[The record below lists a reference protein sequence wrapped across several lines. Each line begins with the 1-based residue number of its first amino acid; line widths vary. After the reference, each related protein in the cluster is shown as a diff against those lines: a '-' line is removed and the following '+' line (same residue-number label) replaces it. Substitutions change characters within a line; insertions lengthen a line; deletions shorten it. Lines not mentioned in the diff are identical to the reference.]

1 MFQVSYTVIILIAK
15 ISKFKQSGKKSNLQS
30 SESEASGIQKRSE
43 NSTRKPTKNAFNSIT
58 SNKVKDVP
66 INQIHVHKFQE
77 KIKEIMRLRKEL
89 KDDYIRSTTRR
100 NVIPKWKDV
109 IQLLQP
115 IDIRLLLVAIKVLG
129 DMYVEFDDYETA
141 RNLYS
146 FYKIVSFRLEL
157 LEETMYSYE
166 ALGNVY
172 KFLYQYHKAIKC
184 YKKMI
189 EMAWILNNRV
199 AELRGYDH
207 IGIQYFYLGNKEK
220 AKYYH
225 ERMIYGLYEK
235 ETKIKESVVEN
246 FKNKHYQLF
255 NDDRVLIKSNPT
267 NEELSEQFIRHI
279 MLYENAKAVINLETY
294 DLLRNQD
301 MMKNSFISDVDMS
314 FQVIHEKYLSDDY
327 LDDNSSKKEA
337 IGYYDKYKKN
347 MGFKKSLGL
356 SKKNKNEKENLNQID
371 NLILSHLSTKRKD
384 YNNERF
390 EKIFQRFDQ
399 LFNEFVKKNA
409 DK

>member
-1 MFQVSYTVIILIAK
+1 MRNSNIK
-15 ISKFKQSGKKSNLQS
+15 RISKTKWGVQGNDNKEGFPG
-30 SESEASGIQKRSE
+30 GPKRTE
-43 NSTRKPTKNAFNSIT
+43 NSTRKPTKNAFSSTI
-58 SNKVKDVP
+58 NKVKEVSQMHP
-66 INQIHVHKFQE
+66 NKITE
-77 KIKEIMRLRKEL
+77 KIKEITRLRKEL

-109 IQLLQP
+109 IQYLQP
-115 IDIRLLLVAIKVLG
+115 LDIRLLLVAIKVLG

-189 EMAWILNNRV
+189 EMAWILSNRA

-235 ETKIKESVVEN
+235 ETKLKEGIIEN
-246 FKNKHYQLF
+246 FKNKHYHLF

-279 MLYENAKAVINLETY
+279 MLYENSKTEIDLETY

-301 MMKNSFISDVDMS
+301 MMKNSFISDVDMT
-314 FQVIHEKYLSDDY
+314 FQVIHEKYLANDY
-327 LDDNSSKKEA
+327 LEDQNNKKE
-337 IGYYDKYKKN
+337 IPGYYDKYKKN
-347 MGFKKSLGL
+347 SSFKKSLGL

-399 LFNEFVKKNA
+399 LFNEFVKKNM
-409 DK
+409 DGGK